1 MRAREFI
8 VERGF
13 PERKSTVMKAT
24 YAFPSM
30 PSSNAYAAYR
40 FGMAMADHTIN
51 QPEGPTSNSAVIMAY
66 TPEEETIIKG
76 GTKQTGDRGVLVA
89 DKESHEPKSTNNRSP
104 VAQIKKNRFGV

>member
-1 MRAREFI
+1 
-8 VERGF
+8 
-13 PERKSTVMKAT
+13 
-24 YAFPSM
+24 
-30 PSSNAYAAYR
+30 
-40 FGMAMADHTIN
+40 MAMANHDIKDN
-51 QPEGPTSNSAVIMAY
+51 VGPVDEYAVISAY